1 MDGKRLF
8 DLVAGTA
15 ALVVAAPVMAVV
27 AALVRWRLGPP
38 VLFVQRRPGRHGEPF
53 DLYKFRTLREAYDER
68 GRPLPD
74 AQRMTRLG
82 AVLRATSLD
91 ELPELW
97 NVVRGDMSLVG
108 PRPLLPAYLDRYS
121 PDQARRHEV
130 RPGLT
135 GLAQVAGRNALSWE
149 RRFELDVWY
158 VDHRTALLDAR
169 ILLQTVIDVVRR
181 RGISADGS
189 ATAEEFLGSA
199 DAPPR

>member
-189 ATAEEFLGSA
+189 ATAEEFLGSPG
-199 DAPPR
+199 APRR

>member
-199 DAPPR
+199 DAPRR